1 MEVQE
6 FWVREGRIV
15 PRSLGENGQP
25 HSDRFLLQQRDHVKI
40 EIGAQAITIRWN
52 MASANWASLFF
63 TKEWIGAFEG
73 PFHLSF
79 FNAGWFEEVYD
90 TPMEAKKRINHLVA
104 KADLHLP
111 TRVFTRD
118 FLGSSAPVA
127 NELLDLL
134 ESGGPDEEK
143 AVRCDVDINNG
154 KVDVQDIGK
163 RSVLAGIWGEAR
175 VSYPCQTGHS
185 YDRIVSKAYFRAL
198 NENRPVYDQVLASMV
213 KPDGNIQ
220 WIGYHRVI
228 FPRYDH
234 IAKTS
239 HVLVNCALA
248 PVDIQ
253 LF

>member
-6 FWVREGRIV
+6 FWVSGGHIIPRPSDEYGR
-15 PRSLGENGQP
+15 PY
-25 HSDRFLLQQRDHVKI
+25 SDRMLLQQKDHVKI
-40 EIGAQAITIRWN
+40 EMSQQAISIRWH
-52 MASANWASLFF
+52 MAAANWASLFF
-63 TKEWIGAFEG
+63 TKEWIGAFDG
-73 PFHLSF
+73 PIELRF
-79 FNAGWFEEVYD
+79 FNSGWFDESYD
-90 TPMEAKKRINHLVA
+90 TALAAKRRIDQLVA
-104 KADLHLP
+104 KSDLRLQ

-118 FLGSSAPVA
+118 FLGSSSPVA
-127 NELLDLL
+127 PELLDLL
-134 ESGGPDEEK
+134 KTGGPDEEK
-143 AVRCDVDINNG
+143 AVRCEVDITNG

-198 NENRPVYDQVLASMV
+198 NENRPIYDQVLASMV

-228 FPRYDH
+228 FPRHDR
-234 IAKTS
+234 IRKTS

-248 PVDIQ
+248 PVDFP